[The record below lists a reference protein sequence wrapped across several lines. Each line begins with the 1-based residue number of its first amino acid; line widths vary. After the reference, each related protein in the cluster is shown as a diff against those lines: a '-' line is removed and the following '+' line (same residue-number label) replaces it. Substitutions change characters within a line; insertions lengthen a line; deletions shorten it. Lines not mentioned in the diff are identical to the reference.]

1 MTVLSLHPAKILTTG
16 EGGAVLTDDDELAG
30 RLRRFRNHGIAT
42 ELAARTDWTYAMV
55 ELGYNYRLTDIGAAL
70 GSSQL
75 DPARRVPGDA
85 GASSRRA
92 TSSGWPATRTSTSR
106 SSSRAPTRPGTS
118 ASPSSGSIGCGSIA
132 AASTRRSGPRGS
144 GSTSTTSRST
154 SIRTTAGGIPGLAF
168 PVADAAYERLLTLP
182 LYAGMTTADVDD
194 VVAALDK
201 VTGAYRAV

>member
-70 GSSQL
+70 GELAARPGWPSSW
-75 DPARRVPGDA
+75 DA
-85 GASSRRA
+85 GASSPRA
-92 TSSGWPATRTSTSR
+92 TWSGWRATRTSTSR
-106 SSSRAPTRPGTS
+106 SSSPGRTRPGTS
-118 ASPSSGSIGCGSIA
+118 ASRSSASTGWGSIG
-132 AASTRRSGPRGS
+132 AASTGRSGPRGS

-154 SIRTTAGGIPGLAF
+154 STPTTASAIPGS
-168 PVADAAYERLLTLP
+168 PSPSPTRPTS
-182 LYAGMTTADVDD
+182 GC
-194 VVAALDK
+194 
-201 VTGAYRAV
+201 